1 MHSSKQQLQRDRE
14 RDTFTTMALVS
25 YSLVLL
31 LVSAAAMFATGFA
44 QYSPQDFLK
53 PHNAARAS
61 VGVGPLRWDNKLAA
75 YAQNYANRRRGDCKL
90 IHSGGP
96 YGEKPLLG
104 SGKMVGRRRGGVVVA
119 EKQYFNYRS
128 NKCAPPGKV
137 CGHYTQVVWA
147 KSVRVGCAA
156 VACNNG
162 ATFIICSYDPRG
174 NVQGQRPYDDLDM
187 A

>member
-1 MHSSKQQLQRDRE
+1 
-14 RDTFTTMALVS
+14 MALVS
-25 YSLVLL
+25 CSLVLL

-61 VGVGPLRWDNKLAA
+61 VSVGPLRWDNKLAA
-75 YAQNYANRRRGDCKL
+75 YAQNYANRRRGDCKI

-96 YGEKPLLG
+96 TARTS
-104 SGKMVGRRRGGVVVA
+104 SGARGKNGRPAADAVASWVA
-119 EKQYFNYRS
+119 EKRYFNYRS

-156 VACNNG
+156 AVTCDDG

-174 NVQGQRPYDDLDM
+174 NVQGQRPYDDLEM

>member
-1 MHSSKQQLQRDRE
+1 
-14 RDTFTTMALVS
+14 MALVS

-96 YGEKPLLG
+96 YGENLFWG
-104 SGKMVGRRRGGVVVA
+104 SGKKWSAANAVASWVA
-119 EKQYFNYRS
+119 EKRYFNYRS

-156 VACNNG
+156 VTCDDG